1 LSTVSKSAK
10 DIIAAARLPERT
22 VIICVRGDLVA
33 DIEALE
39 AEAARINGERATNGR
54 MSSKAGAQ
62 IKAIAEQ
69 VAAKQA
75 EMADHTL
82 TLRVRA
88 LKPSVWREILSRYPG
103 KKDSGMVVDLL
114 PFMGEAIPA
123 SVVDPEL
130 DADDWVNL
138 TGALPNAEMGKLID
152 AVWELN
158 TQGVDVP
165 KSRLVSAVTQRSS
178 GG

>member
-1 LSTVSKSAK
+1 MSKSAK

-22 VIICVRGDLVA
+22 VNICVRGDLVA

-39 AEAARINGERATNGR
+39 ADAARVNAERTTNGR
-54 MSSKAGAQ
+54 MSSKSGQRIKEIAGEIQ
-62 IKAIAEQ
+62 
-69 VAAKQA
+69 AKQA
-75 EMADHTL
+75 EMSEHTL

-88 LKPSVWREILSRYPG
+88 LKPSVWREILARHPG

-114 PFMGEAIPA
+114 PFMGEAIPV
-123 SVVDPEL
+123 SVVEPDL
-130 DADDWVNL
+130 DADDWAALNDS
-138 TGALPNAEMGKLID
+138 LPNAEMGKLID
-152 AVWELN
+152 AVWDLN

-178 GG
+178 AD